1 MTLVDHV
8 KSDLSCLD
16 ESMSLLA
23 PNMNQ
28 FLPCTNFPEHEG
40 AYLHYDSHLGA
51 FVKSGKVV
59 GRGFVVR
66 HDEHEKES
74 NKKKA
79 SSNFYFLY
87 PSRDVAAQTTKTSK
101 ECFSLYDNL
110 LLQDLIQKVKYLH
123 H

>member
-1 MTLVDHV
+1 MRSR
-8 KSDLSCLD
+8 K
-16 ESMSLLA
+16 A
-23 PNMNQ
+23 
-28 FLPCTNFPEHEG
+28 
-40 AYLHYDSHLGA
+40 
-51 FVKSGKVV
+51 V
-59 GRGFVVR
+59 GRGFIVR
-66 HDEHEKES
+66 HDQREKES
-74 NKKKA
+74 KKKKA